1 MNRSNSNN
9 TNKDSQTNRGSSDP
23 NASILSTDSLLSTNT
38 TSSTINPFLAANT
51 PRKDYSAA
59 LSILQSRYGTGGHV
73 VPSPKTNPSNKLRDT
88 ITQSTFCVEVSTVS
102 NDVPSSGHDG
112 STSGRLSGYPSFYT
126 VYLKLYCHLEHR
138 KQHSE
143 LWHYSIVRA
152 KRKNW
157 WDSLS
162 VQRQRKGE
170 GEREIDL
177 K

>member
-88 ITQSTFCVEVSTVS
+88 ITQTAGTMALPQGGSQATLVSTPSISSSTATSSTAS
-102 NDVPSSGHDG
+102 NTQSSGTTQ
-112 STSGRLSGYPSFYT
+112 S
-126 VYLKLYCHLEHR
+126 
-138 KQHSE
+138 SE
-143 LWHYSIVRA
+143 
-152 KRKNW
+152 
-157 WDSLS
+157 
-162 VQRQRKGE
+162 RKGRIGGIRSLFKGKGNSHFPSTYKRLE
-170 GEREIDL
+170 N
-177 K
+177 